1 MENIP
6 NLHNFLYPER
16 DHTWT
21 KEEFIAYE
29 EAVDSWNWEK
39 FKRETAARLLPVQI
53 ERYKNFSY
61 YHGRLLDNMDRRK
74 LAVKDAI
81 CCAEILI
88 QELKKESKKT

>member
-1 MENIP
+1 M
-6 NLHNFLYPER
+6 HNFLYPEHG
-16 DHTWT
+16 HTWT

-39 FKRETAARLLPVQI
+39 FRRETAARLLPVQV
-53 ERYKNFSY
+53 EKYKNL
-61 YHGRLLDNMDRRK
+61 RLGSMDKRK

-88 QELKKESKKT
+88 EELKKKRVKRYD